1 MKSKLLL
8 IASAAAFFAAGYVV
22 NAQSL
27 FAGPATNQVT
37 LAWTAPTNSP
47 VPYVY
52 EVQQSADVA
61 VPIIVWTVIAQ
72 NIPSTQTTLSLNIDR
87 TTKYWRVRS
96 VNQTNASW
104 SSDFSNVASTLW
116 PGQGGNLS
124 VRLGP

>member
-8 IASAAAFFAAGYVV
+8 LAACLVLAG
-22 NAQSL
+22 NLEAQTQA
-27 FAGPATNQVT
+27 AGPATNQVT
-37 LAWTAPTNSP
+37 LVWTAPTNSP

-52 EVQQSADVA
+52 EVQQSSDVA
-61 VPIIVWTVIAQ
+61 VPIIVWTVIA
-72 NIPSTQTTLSLNIDR
+72 NNVPSNQTTLTLNIDR
-87 TTKYWRVRS
+87 SSKYWRVRS
-96 VNQTNASW
+96 LNATNAAW